1 MKLWP
6 LFGGAN
12 QLLAALALL
21 VVTMYLRK
29 KGGLKFIFTGIPC
42 IVMLTISCSAI
53 VKTQML
59 FIEQKSGDYTYRY
72 RKPSYCVLEK
82 AELAKQKA
90 ELDKAR
96 AEIEK
101 DKAEI
106 EKAMAE
112 IERARAEI
120 EKAKTEA
127 EKAKAEAERVKSE
140 ANRQASEVE
149 RLKK

>member
-1 MKLWP
+1 MTRSIIYAKVNKKVSSGTGVLAEA
-6 LFGGAN
+6 GASQPN
-12 QLLAALALL
+12 DAEFARQ
-21 VVTMYLRK
+21 
-29 KGGLKFIFTGIPC
+29 
-42 IVMLTISCSAI
+42 
-53 VKTQML
+53 
-59 FIEQKSGDYTYRY
+59 
-72 RKPSYCVLEK
+72 K

-120 EKAKTEA
+120 EKAA
-127 EKAKAEAERVKSE
+127 LRNNLWVK
-140 ANRQASEVE
+140 R
-149 RLKK
+149 